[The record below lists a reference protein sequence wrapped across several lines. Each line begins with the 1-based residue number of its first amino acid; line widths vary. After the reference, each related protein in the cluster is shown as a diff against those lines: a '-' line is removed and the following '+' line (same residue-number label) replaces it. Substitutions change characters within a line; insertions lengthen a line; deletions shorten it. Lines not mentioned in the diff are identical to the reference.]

1 REAGRGVARLP
12 RGSRPLAVLPAG
24 LPHRPDYAAA
34 GPGRAHGGDRT
45 RRPRVRHRDRV
56 AVCAPDRTAAA
67 AQQAGPPHGLMA
79 PCRCRGLLA
88 LGTTYVVS
96 HAFVLGLQVLAALVF
111 VSLLIAQVELRILAE
126 RFAPLFLTTITS
138 AQQRQIQLALLRALV
153 RLTIASILAVVIPL
167 LAADLASAGVVPVTT
182 IPTALL
188 LSAALVAVVLILA
201 LLPSLESK
209 VEWGQRGVLGTAD
222 SSPSEGFRIER
233 KG

>member
-1 REAGRGVARLP
+1 MAASRLMSPGLRWTPFAVLALLESWVAWDL
-12 RGSRPLAVLPAG
+12 LAV
-24 LPHRPDYAAA
+24 
-34 GPGRAHGGDRT
+34 
-45 RRPRVRHRDRV
+45 
-56 AVCAPDRTAAA
+56 PDRRWITALALPFLA
-67 AQQAGPPHGLMA
+67 NLVFLLLSRGAHRRWA
-79 PCRCRGLLA
+79 RWSGLLA
-88 LGTTYVVS
+88 LGTAYVVS
-96 HAFVLGLQVLAALVF
+96 HAFVLGIQVLPA
-111 VSLLIAQVELRILAE
+111 
-126 RFAPLFLTTITS
+126 LFLTTITS